1 MKEVKKKQKLM
12 SENRQTAALSCAVLL
27 TRFSVALNKLS
38 IWSGAGLLFE
48 GDLKETAENTSH
60 LGNQI
65 NKQIRNK

>member
-1 MKEVKKKQKLM
+1 MKEVKKKQKLT
-12 SENRQTAALSCAVLL
+12 SENRQTAALSRAVL